1 MTFVT
6 TQDDNCYCSNNAS
19 GGASKD
25 LHHQQKGRH
34 GGVAALDLHRL
45 SGRDKLSIVV
55 VTTVRSS
62 SVTVIPV
69 VCSTSAA
76 AIVVKAT

>member
-6 TQDDNCYCSNNAS
+6 TQDDNCYCSTMEAR
-19 GGASKD
+19 GASKD

-62 SVTVIPV
+62 AVRFFPV
-69 VCSTSAA
+69 FNTMSAA
-76 AIVVKAT
+76 AIVVKAA